1 MTRVEEGSTRPSLLS
16 EVSDWRND
24 RAWVSFHDRYD
35 PLLRRWCRVRGL
47 DEDSAD
53 EVCQRVWIELA
64 DRMRTF
70 RYDPTGAFRGWLRR
84 LCDSRVIDFL
94 RQRRAGTVL
103 VGLDE
108 RDDLVGRGAVRGEM
122 SIDPFDGDRGEG
134 DEDRPRLVLLDEA
147 GRVQA
152 TVRRKVQPRTWEAF
166 WLVAVRDWSV
176 QDTAEALGM
185 TRIAVYAATARVA
198 KMLGD
203 ERKLGSER

>member
-1 MTRVEEGSTRPSLLS
+1 MARVDEWSTSPTLLS

-24 RAWVSFHDRYD
+24 QAWVSFHDRYD

-53 EVCQRVWIELA
+53 EVCQRIWIELA

-70 RYDPTGAFRGWLRR
+70 RYDPTGAFRGWLKR

-94 RQRRAGTVL
+94 RQRRAGIL
-103 VGLDE
+103 LLDLDE
-108 RDDLVGRGAVRGEM
+108 RDDGRGAVRGTA
-122 SIDPFDGDRGEG
+122 SIDPVEGDRGEG
-134 DEDRPRLVLLDEA
+134 DEDLPRLLLLDEA
-147 GRVQA
+147 GKVQA
-152 TVRRKVQPRTWEAF
+152 TVRGKVSPRTWEAF

-176 QDTAEALGM
+176 QDAAEALEM

-198 KMLGD
+198 QMLGD
-203 ERKLGSER
+203 EGKRGPGR

>member
-1 MTRVEEGSTRPSLLS
+1 MTRVEEGSTRPSLLNQ
-16 EVSDWRND
+16 VSDWRND

-35 PLLRRWCRVRGL
+35 PLLRRWCRGRGL

-53 EVCQRVWIELA
+53 EVCQRIWIELA

-94 RQRRAGTVL
+94 RQRQAATVL

-108 RDDLVGRGAVRGEM
+108 RGAVWGEK
-122 SIDPFDGDRGEG
+122 STDPFAFAGDRDEG
-134 DEDRPRLVLLDEA
+134 DADLPRLLLLDEA

-152 TVRRKVQPRTWEAF
+152 AVRRKVQPRTWEAF

-176 QDTAEALGM
+176 QETAESLGM
-185 TRIAVYAATARVA
+185 TRIAVYAAAARVA
-198 KMLGD
+198 RMLGD
-203 ERKLGSER
+203 EGKLGPGR